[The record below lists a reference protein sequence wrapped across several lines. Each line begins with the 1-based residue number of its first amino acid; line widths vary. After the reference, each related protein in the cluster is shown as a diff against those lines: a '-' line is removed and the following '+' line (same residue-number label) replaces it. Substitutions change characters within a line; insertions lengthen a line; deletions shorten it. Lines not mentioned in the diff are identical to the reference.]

1 MDIAE
6 SLSLRAYV
14 RQILSHR
21 MVIGSAILGATFFVG
36 SWRGQPQLSAHAQRA
51 ELSAHDI
58 MEKNFFATKV
68 TSLRVDTAMVLVN
81 SRGQRRERA
90 TSGVV
95 KLQPNGVDSKL
106 VVKFSTPP
114 DIKGTG
120 VLQIEHSEGDDDL
133 WIYLPALKKS
143 RRLVANNKK
152 DSFVG
157 SDFSYGD
164 ITLPKVDQYR
174 HTLVR
179 SERLDEQDCHVVE
192 SVPATDAVKAN
203 SGYSKKITWVRA
215 DNFVESKV
223 EYYDLTGRL
232 LKTQRTGRHQLVEPD
247 KGRWFVVHREMTN
260 HQSGHRTT
268 ITASKAEAVAI
279 PDESFTT
286 RYLEGE

>member
-1 MDIAE
+1 VRRVLAAVLVGV
-6 SLSLRAYV
+6 SLVAL
-14 RQILSHR
+14 
-21 MVIGSAILGATFFVG
+21 
-36 SWRGQPQLSAHAQRA
+36 PAHAQRA
-51 ELSAHDI
+51 ELSARDI

-68 TSLRVDTAMVLVN
+68 TSLRVETTMVLIN
-81 SRGQRRERA
+81 DRGQRRERA
-90 TSGVV
+90 NSGVI

-174 HTLVR
+174 HTLLR
-179 SERLDEQDCHVVE
+179 SEKVDDHDCYVIE
-192 SVPATDAVKAN
+192 SVPATDTVKAN
-203 SGYSKKITWVRA
+203 SGYSKKMTWVRT
-215 DNFVESKV
+215 DTFVESKV
-223 EYYDLTGRL
+223 EYYDLAGRL
-232 LKTQRTGRHQLVEPD
+232 LKTQRTARHQLVEPD
-247 KGRWFVVHREMTN
+247 RGRWFVMHREMTN

-268 ITASKAEAVAI
+268 ITAAKAEAVAI
-279 PDESFTT
+279 PDDSFTT
-286 RYLEGE
+286 RYLERE

>member
-1 MDIAE
+1 VIARLVTAAVLVGA
-6 SLSLRAYV
+6 SVVVPSATSQRAD
-14 RQILSHR
+14 
-21 MVIGSAILGATFFVG
+21 
-36 SWRGQPQLSAHAQRA
+36 LSAR
-51 ELSAHDI
+51 DI

-68 TSLRVDTAMVLVN
+68 TSLRVETTMVLVTD
-81 SRGQRRERA
+81 RGQRRERA
-90 TSGVV
+90 TSGLV

-120 VLQIEHSEGDDDL
+120 VLQIEHSESDDDL

-152 DSFVG
+152 DSFAG

-174 HTLVR
+174 HTLQR
-179 SERLDEQDCHVVE
+179 SEKLDEHDCYVVE
-192 SVPATDAVKAN
+192 SVPATDTVKAN
-203 SGYSKKITWVRA
+203 SGYSKKITWVRT
-215 DNFVESKV
+215 DNFVENKV
-223 EYYDLTGRL
+223 EYYDLAGRL
-232 LKTQRTGRHQLVEPD
+232 LKTQRAGRHQLVEPGKD
-247 KGRWFVVHREMTN
+247 RWFVMHREMTN

-268 ITASKAEAVAI
+268 ITASKAVAAAI
-279 PDESFTT
+279 PDDSFTT

>member
-1 MDIAE
+1 M
-6 SLSLRAYV
+6 
-14 RQILSHR
+14 SH
-21 MVIGSAILGATFFVG
+21 MATAAILGAASVLV
-36 SWRGQPQLSAHAQRA
+36 LSASAQRA
-51 ELSAHDI
+51 ELSARDI
-58 MEKNFFATKV
+58 MEKNFLATKV
-68 TSLRVDTAMVLVN
+68 TSVRVDTTMVLVN
-81 SRGQRRERA
+81 GRGQQRERA
-90 TSGVV
+90 TSGLV

-120 VLQIEHSEGDDDL
+120 VLQIEHSEGEDDL
-133 WIYLPALKKS
+133 WVYLPALKKS

-164 ITLPKVDQYR
+164 ITLPRVDQYR
-174 HTLVR
+174 HTLLR
-179 SERLDEQDCHVVE
+179 SETSDGHHCHVVE
-192 SVPATDAVKAN
+192 SVPATDVVKAN
-203 SGYSKKITWVRA
+203 SGYSKKITWVRT

-223 EYYDLTGRL
+223 EYYDLAGRL

-247 KGRWFVVHREMTN
+247 KGRWFVMQREMTN

-268 ITASKAEAVAI
+268 ITASKAEAAAI

-286 RYLEGE
+286 RYLERE

>member
-1 MDIAE
+1 
-6 SLSLRAYV
+6 
-14 RQILSHR
+14 
-21 MVIGSAILGATFFVG
+21 MVPVAVLLGASFVV
-36 SWRGQPQLSAHAQRA
+36 LSAGAQHA
-51 ELSAHDI
+51 ELSARDI
-58 MEKNFFATKV
+58 MEKNFLATKV
-68 TSLRVDTAMVLVN
+68 TSLRVETTMVLIN
-81 SRGQRRERA
+81 NRGEQRQRA
-90 TSGVV
+90 TSGLV

-106 VVKFSTPP
+106 VVKFRTPP

-120 VLQIEHSEGDDDL
+120 VLQIEHSDGDDDL

-174 HTLVR
+174 HMLLR
-179 SERLDEQDCHVVE
+179 SEKVDEHDCYVVE

-223 EYYDLTGRL
+223 EYYDLTGRR
-232 LKTQRTGRHQLVEPD
+232 LKTQRAGRHQLVEPD
-247 KGRWFVVHREMTN
+247 KGRWFVMSREMTN

-268 ITASKAEAVAI
+268 ITASKADAAAV
-279 PDESFTT
+279 PDDSFTT
-286 RYLEGE
+286 RYLEKE